1 MRKTT
6 ALILGLALFTAAC
19 GTAGQ
24 VETSD
29 PTVAPTTTT
38 TVAPTPST
46 TQGPVVAVLASFE
59 TKREMTSARIEGSLV
74 IRGLVSED
82 TEIPE
87 ATLRFGSAFNMTTG
101 DSSFLMDMSDFMDA
115 AEVDPDDPMAGAAAA
130 FLGDTEFRTIGD
142 RVYVKFGFVTALMGS
157 ETPWVSMPEEDGS
170 EFTTD
175 TGEVPQDPNEIL
187 DAYADANGTVEDLG
201 IESVNGV
208 EARHY
213 RVLLDSDTMRL
224 TAEERRELEDSG
236 LFAAGEIPMDLWI
249 TEDGYVVRVVL
260 EMDGSQLETDSGDRF
275 QSMVL
280 TYDVYDI
287 NGDVVIEPPPADQVT
302 AIEDLDPFG
311 FGGGDDEG

>member
-1 MRKTT
+1 MRNIT
-6 ALILGLALFTAAC
+6 ALIIGLALVVTAC
-19 GTAGQ
+19 GTA
-24 VETSD
+24 EPAATTE

-38 TVAPTPST
+38 TLAPPTPT

-82 TEIPE
+82 TEIAE
-87 ATLRFGSAFNMTTG
+87 ATLRFGSAFNGATG
-101 DSSFLMDMSDFMDA
+101 DSSFLMDMSDMLDTV
-115 AEVDPDDPMAGAAAA
+115 EVDPDDPMAGAAAA

-157 ETPWVSMPEEDGS
+157 ETPWVSMPEEEGN
-170 EFTTD
+170 EFTRD

-224 TAEERRELEDSG
+224 TAEERRELEESG

-249 TEDGYVVRVVL
+249 TDDGYLVRIVL
-260 EMDGSQLETDSGDRF
+260 ELDGSELESENGDEF

-311 FGGGDDEG
+311 FGEEG